1 MTTEHKNLSNLK
13 LRFEDGDRPTGEDF
27 ERLIDS
33 CHNTRQLTD
42 VTITKSL
49 SVQDVLTVDG
59 KINTRDVVA
68 DGAKLDSLDSF
79 VRSNSDS
86 WEETDHILQVN
97 STVVTVSSV
106 LASNINSLNYTL
118 STYVDDNVSI
128 LNGKIDTNVSS
139 LSNQSIT
146 NHTEINQAL
155 ESSVDQ
161 LNGLITN
168 NYTELDGKI
177 DTIESSINEKIDTV
191 NVTLTSKDL
200 ELLNLITNNTN
211 NITNTITTVSENSA
225 AWGVDLH
232 TNELSGMVD
241 VYVDNARHNDVLKY
255 DSVEKMWYPATD
267 LHGEGQHVDTFVE
280 MHDTPV
286 TYTGANKFVKISET
300 NDRLIFVEHDT
311 DSWDLSYTLIKT
323 NSANW
328 AEQTDV
334 TDLTTTVRTN
344 SANWADHTDVT
355 DLTTTVRTNSAN
367 WADHTDVTDL
377 TTTVRTNSAN
387 WADHTD
393 VTDITNGLDNVT
405 TTVKTNSAQWAE
417 QTDVTDLTTTVRT
430 NSANW
435 ADHTDVTDLTTTV
448 HTNSANW
455 ADHTDVTDIT
465 NGLDN
470 VTTTVR
476 TNSANWA
483 DHTDVTS
490 ISDGLDNVTTTV
502 KTNSANWAVLDING
516 KLETSQIPELSI
528 TRVHTVQAPSDVEIL
543 SPGTGI
549 QPGDIV
555 VVQSSYDNLIAM
567 VKDPDGVY
575 DVATKTY
582 TQYNKLAV
590 PAASVNTVNGE
601 FGPNVIISTD
611 DISDVDQDNKWVAQ
625 DDINRW
631 NSSTSAFVNVSGDEL
646 TGDLNTTAKILS
658 GGVELHDIFSINTN
672 INGDQVVNGDQT
684 VTGTINTT
692 RVNSSMFSTAGKLGI
707 TQDVNVGGNIL
718 HIENGIIIGVTD
730 AQ

>member
-355 DLTTTVRTNSAN
+355 DLTTTV
-367 WADHTDVTDL
+367 
-377 TTTVRTNSAN
+377 
-387 WADHTD
+387 
-393 VTDITNGLDNVT
+393 
-405 TTVKTNSAQWAE
+405 
-417 QTDVTDLTTTVRT
+417 
-430 NSANW
+430 
-435 ADHTDVTDLTTTV
+435 